1 MTHLIKVSFRKGQY
15 LMLETRKE
23 YKFIIS
29 KSELENFKFFN
40 DSNLVT
46 LHKPRNINSLYL
58 DSWGLDIYKM
68 SDDLDVDKFKYRFRK
83 AIDGKI
89 YSEVKINTA
98 NGKFK
103 EKTRTEYQNLE
114 KIESVSYN
122 KMTLYPSLYVSYER
136 EYFNL
141 FDSVR
146 ITIDKNI
153 TYKSTECRSLVNVNK
168 RTDKI
173 VLEYKY
179 LDDRKLDIENYFF
192 KNPTT
197 FSKYVDGINKVYKE
211 SFNL

>member
-1 MTHLIKVSFRKGQY
+1 L
-15 LMLETRKE
+15 LETRKE

-29 KSELENFKFFN
+29 NSELENFKLIN
-40 DSNLVT
+40 NLKLVT
-46 LHKPRNINSLYL
+46 LHKPRYINSLYF

-103 EKTRTEYQNLE
+103 EKTVTEYQNFE
-114 KIESVSYN
+114 QIESVSYN

-146 ITIDKNI
+146 VTVDKNI
-153 TYKSTECRSLVNVNK
+153 TYKSTECRSLVYVK
-168 RTDKI
+168 KLSDKI

-179 LDDRKLDIENYFF
+179 LDDKKLDIENYFF

-197 FSKYVDGINKVYKE
+197 FSKYIDGINKVYKE
-211 SFNL
+211 NFNL

>member
-1 MTHLIKVSFRKGQY
+1 MDRTKVLSRKGQCS
-15 LMLETRKE
+15 MLETRKE
-23 YKFIIS
+23 YKFIMS
-29 KSELENFKFFN
+29 KSELESFKEFN
-40 DSNLVT
+40 DTNLVT
-46 LHKPRNINSLYL
+46 LHQPRYIESLYL
-58 DSWGLDIYKM
+58 DSWALDIYKM

-83 AIDGKI
+83 AVDGKI

-103 EKTRTEYQNLE
+103 EKTSTEYQNFE
-114 KIESVSYN
+114 QIKSVNYN
-122 KMTLYPSLYVSYER
+122 KMTLHPSLYVFYER

-146 ITIDKNI
+146 VTIDKNI
-153 TYKSTECRSLVNVNK
+153 SYKSAECRSLVNLQK

-192 KNPTT
+192 KNPIT

>member
-1 MTHLIKVSFRKGQY
+1 MTHLSKASFRKGQY
-15 LMLETRKE
+15 LLLETRKE

-29 KSELENFKFFN
+29 NSELENFKLIN
-40 DSNLVT
+40 NLKLVT
-46 LHKPRNINSLYL
+46 LHKPRYINSLYF

-103 EKTRTEYQNLE
+103 EKTVTEYQNFE
-114 KIESVSYN
+114 QIESVSYN

-146 ITIDKNI
+146 VTVDKNI
-153 TYKSTECRSLVNVNK
+153 TYKSTECRSLVYVK
-168 RTDKI
+168 KLSDKI

-179 LDDRKLDIENYFF
+179 LDDKKLDIENYFF

-197 FSKYVDGINKVYKE
+197 FSKYIDGINKVYKE
-211 SFNL
+211 NFNL

>member
-1 MTHLIKVSFRKGQY
+1 
-15 LMLETRKE
+15 MLETRKE

-29 KSELENFKFFN
+29 NSELENFKFFN
-40 DSNLVT
+40 NLNLVA

-103 EKTRTEYQNLE
+103 EKTVTEYKNFQQ
-114 KIESVSYN
+114 IESVSYN
-122 KMTLYPSLYVSYER
+122 KMILYPSLYVSYER

-141 FDSVR
+141 FD
-146 ITIDKNI
+146 
-153 TYKSTECRSLVNVNK
+153 
-168 RTDKI
+168 
-173 VLEYKY
+173 
-179 LDDRKLDIENYFF
+179 
-192 KNPTT
+192 
-197 FSKYVDGINKVYKE
+197 
-211 SFNL
+211 

>member
-1 MTHLIKVSFRKGQY
+1 
-15 LMLETRKE
+15 MLETRKE

-29 KSELENFKFFN
+29 KSELESFKNFN
-40 DSNLVT
+40 CSNLVT
-46 LHKPRNINSLYL
+46 LHRPRHIESLYL
-58 DSWGLDIYKM
+58 DSWDLDIYKM
-68 SDDLDVDKFKYRFRK
+68 SDDLDVDKFKYRYRK
-83 AIDGKI
+83 AVDGKI
-89 YSEVKINTA
+89 YSEIKLNTA

-103 EKTRTEYQNLE
+103 EKKITKYQNFE
-114 KIESVSYN
+114 QIQSISYN
-122 KMTLYPSLYVSYER
+122 KMTLYPSLYVFYER

-146 ITIDKNI
+146 VTIDKNI
-153 TYKSTECRSLVNVNK
+153 SYKSTESRSLVNVHK

-179 LDDRKLDIENYFF
+179 LDDRTLDIEKYFF

-197 FSKYVDGINKVYKE
+197 FSKYLDGINKVYKE

>member
-1 MTHLIKVSFRKGQY
+1 
-15 LMLETRKE
+15 MLETRKE

-29 KSELENFKFFN
+29 ESELENFKKFN
-40 DSNLVT
+40 GLNLVT
-46 LHKPRNINSLYL
+46 LHQSRLISSLYL
-58 DSWGLDIYKM
+58 DTWGLDIYKM
-68 SDDLDVDKFKYRFRK
+68 SNDLDVDKFKYRFRK

-103 EKTRTEYQNLE
+103 EKTVTEYQNFE
-114 KIESVSYN
+114 QIESVSYN
-122 KMTLYPSLYVSYER
+122 KMILYPSLYVSYER

-146 ITIDKNI
+146 VTVDKNI

-168 RTDKI
+168 LSDKI

-179 LDDRKLDIENYFF
+179 LDNKKLDIENYFF

-197 FSKYVDGINKVYKE
+197 FSKYIDGINKVYKE
-211 SFNL
+211 NFNL